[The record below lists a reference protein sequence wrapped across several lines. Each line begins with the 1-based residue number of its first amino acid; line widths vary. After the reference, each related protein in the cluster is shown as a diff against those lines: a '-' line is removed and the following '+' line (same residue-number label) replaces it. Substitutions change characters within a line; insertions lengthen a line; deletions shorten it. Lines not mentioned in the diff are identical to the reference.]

1 MTQRVFFLNTLHEDV
16 TPDEYE
22 SWVRQVDY
30 PLARGLAE
38 INSYVVTRVDGK
50 LGDDDPKPFQ
60 YLEVLE
66 VTNVDEYRNM
76 MESSAEFKG
85 LMDEFSK
92 YVASTVALY
101 GEVIED

>member
-1 MTQRVFFLNTLHEDV
+1 MAQRVFFLNTLHDGV

-38 INSYVVTRVDGK
+38 INSYVVTRIDGH
-50 LGDDDPKPFQ
+50 LGGDDPKPFQ
-60 YLEVLE
+60 YLEVIE
-66 VTNVDEYRNM
+66 VTNVDEYRAM

-85 LMDEFSK
+85 LIEEFSK
-92 YVASTVALY
+92 YVATTVALY
-101 GEVIED
+101 GEVIDD